1 MSNKLKPLLIGAA
14 FFAAAALVAVF
25 ALRKSGIAPV
35 TSGPAAETVESI
47 RRDLESQLRGQQA
60 SLVAKAR
67 AAAALPRLR
76 AALASHVDA
85 PTIVDLFATEGWWRP
100 IRDEFKISR
109 LVTATEVATFGQF
122 ETKGDDGPLVVT
134 ARKEGSASAF
144 LVVKSQP
151 YLVAAVRLSN
161 GASESASVLL
171 LAKAC
176 DPSWLGDIAAEIKA
190 GVMLTDDQA
199 PLMTA
204 GASAL
209 RSYLQEI
216 GPRTVGPSAGDGQG
230 RWAAALFE
238 LGSGLRLW
246 ALRAVPGGGV
256 GLEGATWLYWL
267 AAGALA
273 LVGLVVAGRRRP
285 QAPHSVTVMLE
296 NASFAPPPASNGAS
310 THPMAPAPAPAP
322 RPMPAPALVAASN
335 GITQDL
341 SPVQAP
347 RPLVSVPPENNG
359 HGSLEGQT
367 FGRYR
372 LVKKLADGGMSE
384 IYRAVA
390 FGPEGFSR
398 SFVVKRLKPELA
410 HQKEAVAQFIDEAR
424 VQASLVHSNVVPV
437 FDFGTMNDDYYMT
450 EEYIAGRDVM
460 QFSHRCVEDTRY
472 PMDPRIAYY
481 IAHETLQALHYAHT
495 RSNAAGEALDIVHRD
510 VSSMN
515 IMVAAS
521 GDVKLVD
528 FGIAKANTR
537 LSRTHHG
544 IIKGNAHFM
553 SPEHARGQPVDAR
566 SDVFCVGLVLYFCL
580 TNQMLYTG
588 ANDLE
593 VLYRAAHGPTQVE
606 LEMIDML
613 DTPAPDILHKALAI
627 NPAARYQSAGQFAA
641 ALAPHIAGAK
651 SVTADLV
658 QALFGEELKAEMAGA

>member
-1 MSNKLKPLLIGAA
+1 METV
-14 FFAAAALVAVF
+14 AAATPMV
-25 ALRKSGIAPV
+25 P
-35 TSGPAAETVESI
+35 
-47 RRDLESQLRGQQA
+47 
-60 SLVAKAR
+60 
-67 AAAALPRLR
+67 
-76 AALASHVDA
+76 
-85 PTIVDLFATEGWWRP
+85 PTA
-100 IRDEFKISR
+100 
-109 LVTATEVATFGQF
+109 
-122 ETKGDDGPLVVT
+122 
-134 ARKEGSASAF
+134 
-144 LVVKSQP
+144 
-151 YLVAAVRLSN
+151 N
-161 GASESASVLL
+161 GASSH
-171 LAKAC
+171 
-176 DPSWLGDIAAEIKA
+176 
-190 GVMLTDDQA
+190 A
-199 PLMTA
+199 PL
-204 GASAL
+204 
-209 RSYLQEI
+209 
-216 GPRTVGPSAGDGQG
+216 
-230 RWAAALFE
+230 
-238 LGSGLRLW
+238 GL
-246 ALRAVPGGGV
+246 
-256 GLEGATWLYWL
+256 
-267 AAGALA
+267 
-273 LVGLVVAGRRRP
+273 
-285 QAPHSVTVMLE
+285 APK
-296 NASFAPPPASNGAS
+296 
-310 THPMAPAPAPAP
+310 PAPV
-322 RPMPAPALVAASN
+322 PMPAPVVTSGNGFTAELAPVGAA
-335 GITQDL
+335 
-341 SPVQAP
+341 
-347 RPLVSVPPENNG
+347 RPLAAVPAADGN
-359 HGSLEGQT
+359 GSLEGKT

-372 LVKKLADGGMSE
+372 LVKKIADGGMSE

-495 RSNAAGEALDIVHRD
+495 RSNAAGENLDIVHRD

-537 LSRTHHG
+537 VSRTHHG

-588 ANDLE
+588 QNDLE

-613 DTPAPDILHKALAI
+613 DAPAPDILHRALAI
-627 NPAARYQSAGQFAA
+627 NPAARFQTAGQFAA

-651 SVTADLV
+651 AVTADLV
-658 QALFGEELKAEMAGA
+658 GALFGDELKAELA

>member
-1 MSNKLKPLLIGAA
+1 MSNKLRPLLIGSA
-14 FFAAAALVAVF
+14 FFATAALLGVF
-25 ALRKSGIAPV
+25 AFRKAGIGPVSG
-35 TSGPAAETVESI
+35 GPLADNAENV
-47 RRDLESQLRGQQA
+47 RRDVDSQLRAQQA

-76 AALASHVDA
+76 AALSAHVDA
-85 PTIVDLFATEGWWRP
+85 ATVVDLFATEGWWRP
-100 IRDEFKISR
+100 IREEFKISR

-122 ETKGDDGPLVVT
+122 DSKGDDGPLVVT
-134 ARKEGSASAF
+134 ARREGSASAF
-144 LVVKSQP
+144 LLVRGQP
-151 YLVAAVRLSN
+151 YLVAAVRL
-161 GASESASVLL
+161 GATPSDSASVLL
-171 LAKAC
+171 LAKVC
-176 DPSWLGDIAAEIKA
+176 DPTWLTEIAAEARA

-199 PLMTA
+199 PLMTV
-204 GASAL
+204 GASSL
-209 RSYLQEI
+209 RAYLQAI
-216 GPRTVGPSAGDGQG
+216 GARTAGPSVGDGQG
-230 RWAAALFE
+230 RWSAAVFE

-246 ALRAVPGGGV
+246 ALRDVPGGGG
-256 GLEGATWLYWL
+256 GLQGALWPWW
-267 AAGALA
+267 AASGALA
-273 LVGLVVAGRRRP
+273 LLGLIVAGRRRP
-285 QAPHSVTVMLE
+285 ADR
-296 NASFAPPPASNGAS
+296 S
-310 THPMAPAPAPAP
+310 TGGNFGGGPLLNMPPAPAAMPNNTVELAPPA
-322 RPMPAPALVAASN
+322 
-335 GITQDL
+335 
-341 SPVQAP
+341 
-347 RPLVSVPPENNG
+347 RPLASVPADN
-359 HGSLEGQT
+359 GSLEGKS

-372 LVKKLADGGMSE
+372 LVKKIADGGMSE
-384 IYRAVA
+384 IYRAVT

-410 HQKEAVAQFIDEAR
+410 RQKEAVSQFIDEAR
-424 VQASLVHSNVVPV
+424 VQANLVHSNVVPV

-495 RSNAAGEALDIVHRD
+495 RSNAAGEALEIVHRD

-521 GDVKLVD
+521 GDVKLFD

-537 LSRTHHG
+537 VSRTHHG
-544 IIKGNAHFM
+544 IVKGNAHFM
-553 SPEHARGQPVDAR
+553 SPEHARGQAVDAR

-580 TNQMLYTG
+580 TNQMLYAG
-588 ANDLE
+588 GNDLE

-613 DTPAPDILHKALAI
+613 DAPAPDILHRALST
-627 NPAARYQSAGQFAA
+627 NPAARFQSAGQFAA

-658 QALFGEELKAEMAGA
+658 QALFGEELKAEMVNA

>member
-1 MSNKLKPLLIGAA
+1 MSNKLKPLLVGAA
-14 FFAAAALVAVF
+14 FFAAAALVAVM
-25 ALRKSGIAPV
+25 ALRKAGITPV
-35 TSGPAAETVESI
+35 SSGPAAEISESI
-47 RRDLESQLRGQQA
+47 RRDVESQLRAQQA

-109 LVTATEVATFGQF
+109 LVTATEIATFGQF
-122 ETKGDDGPLVVT
+122 DTKGDDGPLVIT

-144 LVVKSQP
+144 LMVKSQP
-151 YLVAAVRLSN
+151 YLAAAVRLSS
-161 GASESASVLL
+161 GPSDSATVLL

-176 DPSWLGDIAAEIKA
+176 DNSWLADLAAEIKA
-190 GVMLTDDQA
+190 GAMLTDDQA

-204 GASAL
+204 GASSL
-209 RSYLQEI
+209 RSYLQAI
-216 GPRTVGPSAGDGQG
+216 GPRTAGPAVGDGQG
-230 RWAAALFE
+230 RWSASLFE

-246 ALRAVPGGGV
+246 ALRAVPGGGA
-256 GLEGATWLYWL
+256 GLDGALWAYWA

-273 LVGLVVAGRRRP
+273 LVGLIVAGRRRP
-285 QAPHSVTVMLE
+285 QPPQALTVMLE
-296 NASFAPPPASNGAS
+296 NAAPFVPPAAGNGAPP
-310 THPMAPAPAPAP
+310 HPLAVP
-322 RPMPAPALVAASN
+322 RPMPVPAPALVAAAN
-335 GITQDL
+335 GVTQDL
-341 SPVQAP
+341 APVAAP
-347 RPLVSVPPENNG
+347 RPLVSVPPESNG
-359 HGSLEGQT
+359 KGSLEGQT

-372 LVKKLADGGMSE
+372 LVKKIADGGMSE

-495 RSNAAGEALDIVHRD
+495 RSNAAGENLDIVHRD

-537 LSRTHHG
+537 ISRTHHG

-588 ANDLE
+588 QNDLE

-613 DTPAPDILHKALAI
+613 DAPAPDILHRALAI
-627 NPAARYQSAGQFAA
+627 NPAARFQTAGQFAA

-651 SVTADLV
+651 AVTADLV
-658 QALFGEELKAEMAGA
+658 GALFGDELKAELA

>member
-14 FFAAAALVAVF
+14 FFAAAALVAVV
-25 ALRKSGIAPV
+25 ALRKAGIGPA
-35 TSGPAAETVESI
+35 TSGPLADTAEAI
-47 RRDLESQLRGQQA
+47 RRDVDGQLRAQQA

-67 AAAALPRLR
+67 AAAGLPRLR

-122 ETKGDDGPLVVT
+122 DTKGDDGPLVLT
-134 ARKEGSASAF
+134 ARKEGSATAF

-151 YLVAAVRLSN
+151 YLAAAVRLGPTPSDT
-161 GASESASVLL
+161 ATVLL

-176 DPSWLGDIAAEIKA
+176 DNSWLGDIAGEAKA

-204 GASAL
+204 GASSL
-209 RSYLQEI
+209 RSFLQAI
-216 GPRTVGPSAGDGQG
+216 GPRTPGPSVADGQG
-230 RWAAALFE
+230 RWSAAVFE
-238 LGSGLRLW
+238 LGQGLRLW
-246 ALRAVPGGGV
+246 ALRGVPGGGV
-256 GLEGATWLYWL
+256 GLEGALWLWWT
-267 AAGALA
+267 AAGGLA
-273 LVGLVVAGRRRP
+273 LVGLIVAGRRRQP
-285 QAPHSVTVMLE
+285 PLRTLMLDDVAPV
-296 NASFAPPPASNGAS
+296 PPTPANGAS
-310 THPMAPAPAPAP
+310 THAPLSLAPKLAAPVPVPAPVPVLVPGNGFTAELAPAQTA
-322 RPMPAPALVAASN
+322 
-335 GITQDL
+335 
-341 SPVQAP
+341 
-347 RPLVSVPPENNG
+347 RPLVAVAPESN
-359 HGSLEGQT
+359 GSLEGKT

-372 LVKKLADGGMSE
+372 LVKKIADGGMSE

-437 FDFGTMNDDYYMT
+437 FDFGTMNNDYYMT

-495 RSNAAGEALDIVHRD
+495 RSNAAGENLDIVHRD

-537 LSRTHHG
+537 ISRTHHG
-544 IIKGNAHFM
+544 VIKGNAHFM

-588 ANDLE
+588 NNDLE

-613 DTPAPDILHKALAI
+613 DAPAPDILHRALSI
-627 NPAARYQSAGQFAA
+627 NPAARFQSAGQFAA

-651 SVTADLV
+651 AVTADLV
-658 QALFGEELKAEMAGA
+658 VALFGDELKAEMA

>member
-1 MSNKLKPLLIGAA
+1 MSNKLKPLLVGAV

-25 ALRKSGIAPV
+25 ALRKAGVGPAS
-35 TSGPAAETVESI
+35 SGPLAETAESVHRDVET
-47 RRDLESQLRGQQA
+47 QLRAQQA

-76 AALASHVDA
+76 AALASNVDA
-85 PTIVDLFATEGWWRP
+85 PTIVDLFASEGWWRP

-122 ETKGDDGPLVVT
+122 DTKGDDGPLIVT

-151 YLVAAVRLSN
+151 YLAAAVRLGNASD
-161 GASESASVLL
+161 GATVLL

-176 DPSWLGDIAAEIKA
+176 DNSWLGDIAGETKA
-190 GVMLTDDQA
+190 GVMLTDDQSQ
-199 PLMTA
+199 LMAA
-204 GASAL
+204 GAAPL
-209 RSYLQEI
+209 RSYLQAI
-216 GPRTVGPSAGDGQG
+216 GPRTPGPSVADGQG
-230 RWAAALFE
+230 RWAGAVFE
-238 LGSGLRLW
+238 LGQGLRLW
-246 ALRAVPGGGV
+246 AVREVAGGGG
-256 GLEGATWLYWL
+256 GLESALWVWWTGA
-267 AAGALA
+267 GGLA
-273 LVGLVVAGRRRP
+273 LVGLIVAGRRRP
-285 QAPHSVTVMLE
+285 APSFNPVLDNMASMAPVAPIVPPATNGIAPHPPLGL
-296 NASFAPPPASNGAS
+296 APK
-310 THPMAPAPAPAP
+310 PAPAPVPIPTAGNGFSADLVP
-322 RPMPAPALVAASN
+322 TGGPARALAA
-335 GITQDL
+335 
-341 SPVQAP
+341 
-347 RPLVSVPPENNG
+347 VPPSSN
-359 HGSLEGQT
+359 GSLEGKT

-372 LVKKLADGGMSE
+372 LVKKIADGGMSE

-537 LSRTHHG
+537 VSRTHHG

-553 SPEHARGQPVDAR
+553 SPEHARGQVVDAR

-588 ANDLE
+588 NNDLE

-613 DTPAPDILHKALAI
+613 DAPAPDILHRALAI
-627 NPAARYQSAGQFAA
+627 DPSQRFQSAGQFAA
-641 ALAPHIAGAK
+641 ALAPYIAGAK
-651 SVTADLV
+651 AVTADLV
-658 QALFGEELKAEMAGA
+658 VALFGDELKAEMA

>member
-1 MSNKLKPLLIGAA
+1 MSNKLKPLLIGSA

-25 ALRKSGIAPV
+25 ALRKSGIGPV
-35 TSGPAAETVESI
+35 TSGPLADTAESV
-47 RRDLESQLRGQQA
+47 RRDVDTQLRAQQA

-67 AAAALPRLR
+67 AAAGLPRLR

-85 PTIVDLFATEGWWRP
+85 PTIVDLFASEGWWRP

-122 ETKGDDGPLVVT
+122 DTKGDDGPLIVT

-151 YLVAAVRLSN
+151 YLAAAVRLGPAPSDT
-161 GASESASVLL
+161 ATVLL

-176 DPSWLGDIAAEIKA
+176 DNSWLGDIAAETRS

-204 GASAL
+204 GAPTL
-209 RSYLQEI
+209 RSFLQAI
-216 GPRTVGPSAGDGQG
+216 GPRTPGPSAADGQG
-230 RWAAALFE
+230 RWSAAVFE
-238 LGSGLRLW
+238 LGQGLRLW
-246 ALRAVPGGGV
+246 AVRALPGGGA
-256 GLEGATWLYWL
+256 GIEGALWLWWTL
-267 AAGALA
+267 AGALA
-273 LVGLVVAGRRRP
+273 LLGLVVAGRRRP
-285 QAPHSVTVMLE
+285 GPPQRLDALIESVAPMVPQGSSGSSPHSTL
-296 NASFAPPPASNGAS
+296 ALAPK
-310 THPMAPAPAPAP
+310 PAPVA
-322 RPMPAPALVAASN
+322 VAAGN
-335 GITQDL
+335 GFTAEL
-341 SPVQAP
+341 TPAA
-347 RPLVSVPPENNG
+347 RPLVSVPAEGN
-359 HGSLEGQT
+359 GSLEGKT

-372 LVKKLADGGMSE
+372 LVKKIADGGMSE

-410 HQKEAVAQFIDEAR
+410 RQKEAVAQFIDEAR

-537 LSRTHHG
+537 VSRTHHG

-588 ANDLE
+588 NNDLE

-613 DTPAPDILHKALAI
+613 DAPAPDILHRALAI
-627 NPAARYQSAGQFAA
+627 NPAARFQSAGQFAA

-658 QALFGEELKAEMAGA
+658 VALFGEELKAEMG